1 MSDFYC
7 VFKLRSHVWLLKT
20 TPCSLA
26 IMSVSSGGSASVME
40 AVRQSLTAVPADAA
54 AESNQRSLGNF
65 GVLVVN
71 QGGKNKSEERNNAKR
86 TDLRTHF
93 VQLVFLQEHDP
104 LLLAGREWDGTEWLE
119 VALPSGLACRGRKSA
134 VEQIQL
140 LSDIQLDHE
149 KSSVSGIATFEI
161 VWRPE
166 LDRRPLRVTN
176 VHFHHKPAKKQSG
189 FKQAFKAFWDKLAG
203 DMLQYDS
210 VLLVGDFNQSLKL
223 TEADQKV
230 LRPPRLPKLIRAFA
244 FAFSS
249 SRVRLRHFYVTSAQL
264 WHGY

>member
-1 MSDFYC
+1 MIVIAS
-7 VFKLRSHVWLLKT
+7 FKLRSHVWLLKT

-26 IMSVSSGGSASVME
+26 IMSASSGGSASVME

-134 VEQIQL
+134 VEHIQL

-176 VHFHHKPAKKQSG
+176 VHFHHKPA
-189 FKQAFKAFWDKLAG
+189 
-203 DMLQYDS
+203 
-210 VLLVGDFNQSLKL
+210 
-223 TEADQKV
+223 
-230 LRPPRLPKLIRAFA
+230 
-244 FAFSS
+244 
-249 SRVRLRHFYVTSAQL
+249 
-264 WHGY
+264 